1 MPYVDIDRL
10 GIELQGAPDSVPKI
24 PHEPQLYGS
33 KMQKDLLS
41 TAEAGQLKLVI
52 TKPPPQMQQ
61 AEAHVIPSPIVFNA
75 RHPDKSGCV
84 ALNPASTS
92 CIVTNGKI
100 VAAFN
105 KVNIQGDSAQNL
117 QIYKC
122 LTSFDDDKY
131 KVSCIYQ
138 LSQVDLFPVSFQKT

>member
-10 GIELQGAPDSVPKI
+10 GIELQGAPDSVLKR

-41 TAEAGQLKLVI
+41 AAEAGQLRLVI

-61 AEAHVIPSPIVFNA
+61 AEAHVIPAPIVSKA
-75 RHPDKSGCV
+75 THPDKSGCV
-84 ALNPASTS
+84 ALDPASTF

-105 KVNIQGDSAQNL
+105 KANIQGDDAQHL

-131 KVSCIYQ
+131 EVSCLYQ
-138 LSQVDLFPVSFQKT
+138 RRQADLFPVSFQKT